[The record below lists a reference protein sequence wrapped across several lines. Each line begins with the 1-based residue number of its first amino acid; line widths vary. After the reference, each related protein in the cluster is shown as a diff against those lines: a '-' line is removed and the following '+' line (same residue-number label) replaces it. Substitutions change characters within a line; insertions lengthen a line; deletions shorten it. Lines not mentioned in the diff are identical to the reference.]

1 MKHQFILYYSII
13 TKDHIAMHTISYEVK
28 MNSWLTQSYLTLNR
42 LVSMMPLNVR
52 PHKLMIPTIAV
63 I

>member
-1 MKHQFILYYSII
+1 
-13 TKDHIAMHTISYEVK
+13 MHTISYEVK
-28 MNSWLTQSYLTLNR
+28 INSWLTQSYLTLNR

-52 PHKLMIPTIAV
+52 PHKLMIPTIAA